1 MTAMKSRIIA
11 LSLVAV
17 TCASPSMGEQAPS
30 TSTLTVPTFGTVTI
44 YRPAKAPDQVVLFL
58 SGDGGWNLGVVP
70 MAEMLRR
77 EGALVVGI
85 DIRTF
90 IKNLDAGPSCVS
102 PAGPLEELSRAV
114 QQYAELPFYHRPIIV
129 GYSSGAT
136 MAYAALAG
144 APPETFAGG
153 ISLGFCPDLEMKTAP
168 CRMRGLRPSKRPT
181 GTGYDLAPYSELTVP
196 WAVLHGDAD
205 QVCPLAGAK
214 AFVGATGSAR
224 LFALPKVGH
233 GFGVPANWQQQY
245 LQAYRVIANAK
256 PIVSATTSAPDV
268 ADLRLVEVP
277 ATGKAAGDTMA
288 IVLTG
293 DGGWADLDKGVAQG
307 LATHG
312 IPVVGWSSLTY
323 YWTARTPDQAAAD
336 LARIVERYSAIWQRT
351 RVLLV
356 GYSFGAD
363 VAPYLVNRLPD
374 PTRAKISRVAML
386 GPSAS
391 ATFEFHLSAWLGKS
405 AGERPYPTGPEI
417 DRIDLPMLCVAAT
430 DEADSICRSSRN
442 PRLRLAL
449 VGIGHHF
456 SGDYAQ
462 LVDLILR

>member
-1 MTAMKSRIIA
+1 MTGMKSRTLA

-17 TCASPSMGEQAPS
+17 ACVAPSMAGQAPS
-30 TSTLTVPTFGTVTI
+30 AITLNVPTFGAVTI

-58 SGDGGWNLGVVP
+58 SGDGGWNLGVVT

-90 IKNLDAGPSCVS
+90 IKNLDAGPSCVY

-114 QQYAELPFYHRPIIV
+114 QQHAGLPFYHRPIIA

-153 ISLGFCPDLEMKTAP
+153 ISLGFCPDLQIKTAP
-168 CRMRGLRPSKRPT
+168 CRMRGLRPSKRPK
-181 GTGYDLAPYSELTVP
+181 GTGYDLAPYRELTVP
-196 WAVLHGDAD
+196 WVVLHGDAD
-205 QVCPLAGAK
+205 QVCAPAGART
-214 AFVGATGSAR
+214 FVGATGSAQ
-224 LFALPKVGH
+224 LFALSKVGH
-233 GFGVPANWQQQY
+233 GFGVPANWQKQY
-245 LQAYRVIANAK
+245 LQAYRAIATTK
-256 PIVSATTSAPDV
+256 PMVSVTTSAPDV

-277 ATGKAAGDTMA
+277 ATSKAVGDTMA
-288 IVLTG
+288 ILLTG
-293 DGGWADLDKGVAQG
+293 DGGWADLDKGVAHG
-307 LATHG
+307 LAAHG

-323 YWTARTPDQAAAD
+323 YWTARTPDQGAAD

-374 PTRAKISRVAML
+374 ATRAKISRVAML

-391 ATFEFHLSAWLGKS
+391 ATFEFHVSAWLGKA
-405 AGERPYPTGPEI
+405 AGERRYPTGPEI
-417 DRIDLPMLCVAAT
+417 DRISLPTLCVSAT
-430 DEADSICRSSRN
+430 DEADSVCRRSAN
-442 PRLRLAL
+442 PRLRPAV